1 MAFLNSSLLFGGLL
15 VALPL
20 IIHMAMR
27 RKPVPL
33 LFPALRFVRQN
44 QVANKRTLRMKQWLL
59 LFLRCLLL
67 AVLALAFTGPSAE
80 QTVAGNW
87 IVIGIVSIAVMLIAV
102 VSIAALMS
110 QVTKMIVIP
119 LLVACG
125 VGLLVDAY
133 LLIKV
138 TTDEQTVLI
147 GDADAAVSAA
157 LVFDNSP
164 RMSYQ
169 LQGKTRLEEAGE
181 MADWLVSQ
189 LPESSE
195 IAVLDRNARSVA
207 FNVDLNSTMNAIQQL
222 QTEHSPV
229 SLQYSLQSAMEL
241 LSTSR
246 LARKEL
252 YLFTDLA
259 ESAWESI
266 GKGLREDLEE
276 QQVELFLIDVGVEKP
291 ANVALGTPELLD
303 EVLVGQGGTE
313 VNIDVSHI
321 GLETTRT
328 IQLAI
333 EAFDLTLPVITDGQ
347 LETPDIRVLAQQEV
361 SFAASGAK
369 SRQEL
374 FFSLSGLP
382 SGVHHGQIRLLGG
395 DGLNIDDVR
404 HFTVTVEAAAEI
416 LIITADGVPTRF
428 FTQAI
433 APESDRQIGR
443 AKYSFSIMREGNI
456 SERPLQPFS
465 SVVLIDP
472 PPLSAEAWQHLA
484 NYVELGGSLGV
495 FLGPNST
502 LENLSQTEN
511 LTGLLGGKIQRL
523 WRSDERNFLESQAPE
538 HRILRELASL
548 QGSVPWA
555 QFPVVRYWQIG
566 ELQETAQPIM
576 RFSREVTHP
585 AIIENIFG
593 LGTVLTMLT
602 PVSEPLNLEN
612 RTGWNQL
619 ASGIDNWPYFI
630 LINAMADTLVA
641 NRESR
646 LNYRVGEV
654 VALRNDEGMFPE
666 KYQLFTPTADL
677 QEVRSVENQIQVSF
691 IESPGVYRLKG
702 QMAGPIL
709 RGFSANTLEIFSNL
723 QRLGQQELDSKLGA
737 DNYQLARNQEDISF
751 SVRQRR
757 VGQEFFSPL
766 ILFVAMLVLLE
777 HLIASRFYAK
787 ESANAS
793 AEEGV

>member
-20 IIHMAMR
+20 IIHLAMR

-44 QVANKRTLRMKQWLL
+44 QIANKRTLRMKQWLL

-67 AVLALAFTGPSAE
+67 AALALAFTGPSAD

-87 IVIGIVSIAVMLIAV
+87 IVIGIVSVAVMLIAV
-102 VSIAALMS
+102 VSVAAMIS
-110 QVTKMIVIP
+110 QVTKTIVIP

-125 VGLLVDAY
+125 VGLLADAY

-147 GDADAAVSAA
+147 GDADASVSAA

-169 LQGKTRLEEAGE
+169 RQGKTRLAEAGE
-181 MADWLVSQ
+181 IADWLVSQ

-195 IAVLDRNARSVA
+195 IAVLDRNARSVV

-229 SLQYSLQSAMEL
+229 SLHYSLQSAMDL
-241 LSTSR
+241 LATSK
-246 LARKEL
+246 LPRKEL

-259 ESAWESI
+259 ESAWDSI
-266 GKGLREDLEE
+266 GSNLRDEMEE
-276 QQVELFLIDVGVEKP
+276 QQVELFLIDVGIEKP
-291 ANVALGTPELLD
+291 ANVALGTPELRD

-313 VNIDVSHI
+313 VNVDVSHI

-328 IQLAI
+328 IQLVI
-333 EAFDLTLPVITDGQ
+333 EEVDLTLPVITDGQ
-347 LETPDIRVLAQQEV
+347 LETPDVRVLAQQEV
-361 SFAASGAK
+361 SFAASAEK
-369 SRQEL
+369 SRQKL

-395 DGLNIDDVR
+395 DGLGIDDVR
-404 HFTVTVEAAAEI
+404 YFTVTVESAAEI

-433 APESDRQIGR
+433 APEADRQTGR
-443 AKYSFSIMREGNI
+443 AKYSFSIVREGNV
-456 SERPLQPFS
+456 SERPLHQFAS
-465 SVVLIDP
+465 IVLIDP
-472 PPLSAEAWQHLA
+472 PPLSIEAWQHLA

-502 LENLSQTEN
+502 VENLSQTQGVAE
-511 LTGLLGGKIQRL
+511 LLGGKIQRL
-523 WRSDERNFLESQAPE
+523 WRSDERNFLESQALE
-538 HRILRELASL
+538 HRILRDLVAL

-555 QFPVVRYWQIG
+555 QFPVLRYWQIG
-566 ELQETAQPIM
+566 DLQETARPIM
-576 RFSREVTHP
+576 KFSREMTHP
-585 AIIENIFG
+585 ALIENTFG

-602 PVSEPLNLEN
+602 PISEPLNLEN
-612 RTGWNQL
+612 RTVWNQL

-630 LINAMADTLVA
+630 LINAIADTLVS

-677 QEVRSVENQIQVSF
+677 QEVQSVDNKIQVSF
-691 IESPGVYRLKG
+691 IATPGAYRLKG
-702 QMAGPIL
+702 QMDGPML
-709 RGFSANTLEIFSNL
+709 RGFAVNTLEIFSDL
-723 QRLGQQELDSKLGA
+723 QRLSQQELDSKLGA
-737 DNYQLARNQEDISF
+737 DNYQLARNQEEISF

-757 VGQEFFSPL
+757 VGQEFFSLL
-766 ILFVAMLVLLE
+766 ILFVAMLILLE
-777 HLIASRFYAK
+777 HLMASRFYAK
-787 ESANAS
+787 ESS
-793 AEEGV
+793 DVSVEEGL

>member
-303 EVLVGQGGTE
+303 EVLVGC
-313 VNIDVSHI
+313 H
-321 GLETTRT
+321 
-328 IQLAI
+328 
-333 EAFDLTLPVITDGQ
+333 
-347 LETPDIRVLAQQEV
+347 
-361 SFAASGAK
+361 
-369 SRQEL
+369 
-374 FFSLSGLP
+374 
-382 SGVHHGQIRLLGG
+382 
-395 DGLNIDDVR
+395 R
-404 HFTVTVEAAAEI
+404 HC
-416 LIITADGVPTRF
+416 D
-428 FTQAI
+428 
-433 APESDRQIGR
+433 
-443 AKYSFSIMREGNI
+443 
-456 SERPLQPFS
+456 
-465 SVVLIDP
+465 
-472 PPLSAEAWQHLA
+472 
-484 NYVELGGSLGV
+484 
-495 FLGPNST
+495 
-502 LENLSQTEN
+502 
-511 LTGLLGGKIQRL
+511 
-523 WRSDERNFLESQAPE
+523 
-538 HRILRELASL
+538 
-548 QGSVPWA
+548 
-555 QFPVVRYWQIG
+555 
-566 ELQETAQPIM
+566 
-576 RFSREVTHP
+576 
-585 AIIENIFG
+585 
-593 LGTVLTMLT
+593 
-602 PVSEPLNLEN
+602 
-612 RTGWNQL
+612 
-619 ASGIDNWPYFI
+619 
-630 LINAMADTLVA
+630 
-641 NRESR
+641 
-646 LNYRVGEV
+646 YR
-654 VALRNDEGMFPE
+654 
-666 KYQLFTPTADL
+666 
-677 QEVRSVENQIQVSF
+677 
-691 IESPGVYRLKG
+691 
-702 QMAGPIL
+702 
-709 RGFSANTLEIFSNL
+709 
-723 QRLGQQELDSKLGA
+723 
-737 DNYQLARNQEDISF
+737 
-751 SVRQRR
+751 
-757 VGQEFFSPL
+757 
-766 ILFVAMLVLLE
+766 
-777 HLIASRFYAK
+777 
-787 ESANAS
+787 
-793 AEEGV
+793 